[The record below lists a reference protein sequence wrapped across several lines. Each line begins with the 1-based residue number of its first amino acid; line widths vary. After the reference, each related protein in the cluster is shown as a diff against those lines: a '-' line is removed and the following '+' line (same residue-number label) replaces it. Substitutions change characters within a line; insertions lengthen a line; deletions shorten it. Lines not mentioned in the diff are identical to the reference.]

1 MVSVP
6 MNGNDF
12 AVRCRARIAQ
22 AALACLLAWLGC
34 AAFAAEPIIITS
46 ISKQFIVRGQPQ
58 RSMLAASAKDDFAY
72 LDPATLAVTC
82 ERVKQA
88 LRRELGW
95 ADAWRGIIYVNIHP
109 LRFDNERPDIVP
121 LRTERGWSYRINL
134 PDRIG
139 RLVLLET
146 LVESLLLEYSHRAA
160 PEEMAEF
167 PPWLIEGLTAHLAQG
182 PLAGI
187 ALQSRSLRQIG
198 EEPQLRAARTTRHAD
213 VDRLLRTNLLAH
225 GALTVDQLNW
235 PEFDDND
242 EAAAEAYHQS
252 SHLFVRELLRMR
264 GGPDA
269 LSATLAM
276 LPQHLNWQT
285 AFLRGFEA
293 HFRRMLDVEKWW
305 SVTLMQ
311 MKSHDS
317 SATWSSAEAQQKLD
331 EILYTPMEVRLKQGE
346 EAHVT
351 PVGLQTVL
359 NDWDFRQ
366 QTKLFQTKIVQLQ
379 LARLRCLAEMA
390 VLVEGYRA
398 ALEKYLVNRSRVR
411 RWFAE
416 QSARAAVATAIA
428 ELNALDEQR
437 AKVASQ
443 HLTAKSFSARND
455 TPQ

>member
-1 MVSVP
+1 
-6 MNGNDF
+6 MNGSVF
-12 AVRCRARIAQ
+12 AARRRAPFAF
-22 AALACLLAWLGC
+22 AMACLLAWLAFSAC
-34 AAFAAEPIIITS
+34 AADPIIITS

-58 RSMLAASAKDDFAY
+58 RSMLASSAKDDFAY

-88 LRRELGW
+88 VRRELGW
-95 ADAWRGIIYVNIHP
+95 ADGWRGLIYVNIHP
-109 LRFDNERPDIVP
+109 MRFDNEQPEIIP
-121 LRTERGWSYRINL
+121 LRTDRGWSYRINF
-134 PDRIG
+134 PDRIA
-139 RLVLLET
+139 RPRLLET
-146 LVESLLLEYSHRAA
+146 LVEGLLLEFSHRAA
-160 PEEMAEF
+160 SEESSEF

-187 ALQSRSLRQIG
+187 ALQSRSLRQIS
-198 EEPQLRAARTTRHAD
+198 EEPQLRTARTTRHAD

-225 GALTVDQLNW
+225 GAFTVDQLNW

-242 EAAAEAYHQS
+242 ETAAESYHQS
-252 SHLFVRELLRMR
+252 AHLFVRELLRMR

-269 LSATLAM
+269 LSAMLTL
-276 LPQHLNWQT
+276 LPQHVNWQT
-285 AFLRGFEA
+285 AFLRGFEP

-311 MKSHDS
+311 MKSHES
-317 SATWSSAEAQQKLD
+317 SAIWSSTEAQQKLE

-366 QTKLFQTKIVQLQ
+366 QTTLLKTKIVQLQ
-379 LARLRCLAEMA
+379 MARMQCTPELAG
-390 VLVEGYRA
+390 LVEGYRA
-398 ALEKYLVNRSRVR
+398 ALEKYLVSRSRVR

-416 QSARAAVATAIA
+416 QNARAAVATAIV
-428 ELNALDEQR
+428 ELDALDQQR
-437 AKVASQ
+437 AKFTSPVF
-443 HLTAKSFSARND
+443 TAKNVPP
-455 TPQ
+455 PQ

>member
-1 MVSVP
+1 M
-6 MNGNDF
+6 G
-12 AVRCRARIAQ
+12 
-22 AALACLLAWLGC
+22 WT
-34 AAFAAEPIIITS
+34 AE
-46 ISKQFIVRGQPQ
+46 
-58 RSMLAASAKDDFAY
+58 
-72 LDPATLAVTC
+72 
-82 ERVKQA
+82 
-88 LRRELGW
+88 
-95 ADAWRGIIYVNIHP
+95 WRGIIYVNIHP
-109 LRFDNERPDIVP
+109 MRFDNERPDIIP
-121 LRTERGWSYRINL
+121 LRTDRGWSYRIDF
-134 PDRIG
+134 PDRIA
-139 RLVLLET
+139 RPQLLET
-146 LVESLLLEYSHRAA
+146 LVETVVLEFAQRAA
-160 PEEMAEF
+160 PGESIEF

-242 EAAAEAYHQS
+242 ESAAEAYHQS
-252 SHLFVRELLRMR
+252 AHLFVRELLRMR

-269 LSATLAM
+269 LSATLAL

-285 AFLRGFEA
+285 AFLRGFEP

-317 SATWSSAEAQQKLD
+317 SAIWSSTEAQQKLE

-359 NDWDFRQ
+359 NDWDFQQ
-366 QTKLFQTKIVQLQ
+366 QTALLKTKIVQLQ
-379 LARLRCLAEMA
+379 MARLRSTPELAG
-390 VLVEGYRA
+390 LVEGYRA
-398 ALEKYLVNRSRVR
+398 ALEKYLVARSRVR

-416 QSARAAVATAIA
+416 QNARAAVAAAVA

-437 AKVASQ
+437 GKITSQ
-443 HLTAKSFSARND
+443 SLTAKNLSERND
-455 TPQ
+455 PLQ

>member
-1 MVSVP
+1 
-6 MNGNDF
+6 MNGSVF
-12 AVRCRARIAQ
+12 ANRCRAPLVRVSA
-22 AALACLLAWLGC
+22 ACLLAALAFSAC
-34 AAFAAEPIIITS
+34 AADPIIITS
-46 ISKQFIVRGQPQ
+46 VSKQFIVRGQPQ
-58 RSMLAASAKDDFAY
+58 HSMLAASAKDDFAY

-88 LRRELGW
+88 LRREMGW
-95 ADAWRGIIYVNIHP
+95 TAEWRGIIYVNIHP
-109 LRFDNERPDIVP
+109 MRFDNEQPDIIP
-121 LRTERGWSYRINL
+121 LRSDRGWSYRVNF
-134 PDRIG
+134 PDRIA
-139 RLVLLET
+139 RPLLLET
-146 LVESLLLEYSHRAA
+146 LIEALVLEFAQRAA
-160 PEEMAEF
+160 LEQSMEF
-167 PPWLIEGLTAHLAQG
+167 PPWLIEGLTAHLAEG

-187 ALQSRSLRQIG
+187 ALQSRSLQQIG
-198 EEPQLRAARTTRHAD
+198 EDPQWRAARTTRHAD

-235 PEFDDND
+235 PEFDEND
-242 EAAAEAYHQS
+242 DAAAEAYHQS
-252 SHLFVRELLRMR
+252 AHLFVRELLRMR

-285 AFLRGFEA
+285 AFLRGFES

-317 SATWSSAEAQQKLD
+317 SAIWSSAQAQQKLE
-331 EILYTPMEVRLKQGE
+331 EILYTPMEVRLNQGE

-366 QTKLFQTKIVQLQ
+366 QTPLLQTKVAQLQ
-379 LARLRCLAEMA
+379 MARLRCTPELAG
-390 VLVEGYRA
+390 LVEGYRA
-398 ALEKYLVNRSRVR
+398 TLEKYLVTRSRVR

-416 QSARAAVATAIA
+416 QNARAAVATALA
-428 ELNALDEQR
+428 ELTALDERR
-437 AKVASQ
+437 AKIASQ
-443 HLTAKSFSARND
+443 VFTAKTLPLQSDS
-455 TPQ
+455 TP